1 MMFQISVNDFAALK
15 PMCSAI
21 VSDIVS
27 LLTAVG
33 GRNQDSPFTIL
44 IAFAR
49 FPCFYAC

>member
-1 MMFQISVNDFAALK
+1 MMFQILVNDFAALK
-15 PMCSAI
+15 PMCSA
-21 VSDIVS
+21 S